1 MTSRPIY
8 PPYPVTTVS
17 GREVYPHAPDPSQI
31 VIEDIAH
38 ALSSLCRYAGH
49 TRELYSVAQHSVLVA
64 EDVVRRNNFGA
75 FLHWRALLHDA
86 AEAYVCDLPSPLKQC
101 EQLGNAFWHIEYGV
115 QQAVLRALTPDR
127 WRGQPMLDKWTEE
140 VQRADMAV
148 ARAEMRD
155 LFPAGAFAPRHTES
169 DFPTIVPLPP
179 VAARELF
186 LATYH
191 RLRSTP

>member
-38 ALSSLCRYAGH
+38 ALSLLCRYAGH
-49 TRELYSVAQHSVLVA
+49 TKEFYSVAQHSVLVSDLLA
-64 EDVVRRNNFGA
+64 LNRDTAGRYALPG
-75 FLHWRALLHDA
+75 LLHDA
-86 AEAYVCDLPSPLKQC
+86 AEAYLIDLPQPVKSLPGLNGAYSDYEAKMDR
-101 EQLGNAFWHIEYGV
+101 
-115 QQAVLRALTPDR
+115 AVRRALLPHLWAPSGDE
-127 WRGQPMLDKWTEE
+127 LDFVKG
-140 VQRADMAV
+140 ADGVV

-155 LFPAGAFAPRHTES
+155 LFPAGAFAARHTES